1 MTGDVRETY
10 GAWAMISGHQR
21 FPGRPTLP
29 RRPLLSPTDHRRTN
43 NKISTV
49 TTYPQRLHCLIAI
62 RGGAARGVSQLPT
75 SFPPSIL
82 APHYGQHSTLSPQ
95 LLPPSTGAAS
105 AHRPHFNTR
114 NMLFSALSVQFTFML
129 PQPIPPKSILHNNF
143 FLIPA
148 SSASIDRLISH
159 VVLLPENPPLSL
171 RLPVT
176 QSFPDHRCHSPPPSP
191 SPPLTTISTTTPNA
205 ITTTT
210 TTTTS
215 THHHYH
221 R

>member
-1 MTGDVRETY
+1 MRDDDGGKHREVRIRQQRSERRRRRSYGRTERSGGGVAAAAAVTGDVRETY

-62 RGGAARGVSQLPT
+62 RGGPARGVSQLPT
-75 SFPPSIL
+75 SFPPSLL
-82 APHYGQHSTLSPQ
+82 APHYGQHNTLSPQ

-114 NMLFSALSVQFTFML
+114 NMLSLVLSVQFTFML
-129 PQPIPPKSILHNNF
+129 PRPIPPKSIIWNNF
-143 FLIPA
+143 FFIAA
-148 SSASIDRLISH
+148 SLASPRQTP
-159 VVLLPENPPLSL
+159 LPSGA
-171 RLPVT
+171 
-176 QSFPDHRCHSPPPSP
+176 SF
-191 SPPLTTISTTTPNA
+191 
-205 ITTTT
+205 
-210 TTTTS
+210 
-215 THHHYH
+215 
-221 R
+221 